1 MKNILLIALFC
12 AFLISCNN
20 KQAETQAD
28 GLSGDLI
35 IFHAGSLSVPF
46 KEISSA
52 FKKEYPGVNILLEAA
67 GSRTCARK
75 ITDLEK
81 DCDIMASADYSVID
95 QLLIPD
101 YASWNIKFAS
111 NEMAIVYTEKSKFH
125 EKINQDNWIDILLNE
140 EVIYGR
146 SDPDSD
152 PCGYRA
158 VLTMKLAEKH
168 YERPGLADSL
178 KAKNKNYIRPKETD
192 LLGLLESGNID
203 YIFLYRSVAKQ
214 HGLKHLLLPDEI
226 NLKNPELISLYN
238 TAKVEISGK
247 KPGEKI
253 TKQGEPMVYGIT
265 IINNAPNKEAA
276 LKFVEFLLKKDY
288 GMKIMEKNGQP
299 SIVPTKCENYGAVPL
314 ELKEFVKEWNN
325 AVMQ

>member
-1 MKNILLIALFC
+1 MKNILLIAFFS

-20 KQAETQAD
+20 NEHFNTQTN
-28 GLSGDLI
+28 GSSGDLI

-52 FKKEYPGVNILLEAA
+52 FEKENPGVNILLEAS

-75 ITDLEK
+75 ITDMKK
-81 DCDIMASADYSVID
+81 DCDIMASADYTVID
-95 QLLIPD
+95 QLLIPAF
-101 YASWNIKFAS
+101 ASWNIKFAS
-111 NEMAIVYTEKSKFH
+111 NEMCIVFTEKSKFN
-125 EKINQDNWIDILLNE
+125 EEINQDNWMDILLKK

-146 SDPDSD
+146 SDPDAD

-158 VLTMKLAEKH
+158 VLTMNLAEKY

-178 KAKNKNYIRPKETD
+178 KKKNRNYIRPKETD
-192 LLGLLESGNID
+192 LLGLLESANID

-214 HGLKHLLLPDEI
+214 HGLKYLLLPDEV
-226 NLKNPELISLYN
+226 NLKNPDLAALYN
-238 TAKVEISGK
+238 TARVEISGK

-265 IINNAPNKEAA
+265 IINNAPNKNVA
-276 LKFVEFLLKKDY
+276 LKFVQFLLEKEN
-288 GMKIMEKNGQP
+288 GMKIMEENGQP
-299 SIVPTKCENYGAVPL
+299 SIVPEKCETYNAVPA
-314 ELKEFVKEWNN
+314 ELKKFVKSNG
-325 AVMQ
+325 